1 MKVFHSRKHVH
12 VFIFKFG
19 LAALV
24 CCLPLSH
31 YLMSISQFLLAINWL
46 VEGEYKRKLDL
57 LRKNPAILLFA
68 SLFLVYCAGFVHS
81 ENSLHALDRI
91 KNALPV
97 LLLPLVIGTS
107 EKLSDRYIKTLFVL
121 FGIAVLFAAG
131 INLIFYL
138 RQLHSDNAVPG
149 RMALFMSPII
159 FSLLVNMAVFIF
171 VFLCVSKY
179 YIYERIIYASLALLL
194 SVFLFL
200 LGSLTGIIIFILLV
214 LFSITF
220 VLIRA
225 RHHIVK
231 IILMVLFVLALFFL
245 SFGIIKFYNNN
256 FHTEPVQINKLET
269 LTANGN
275 LYNHSYQ
282 VPTMENGNVVGIYI
296 CEHELRKEW
305 NLVSSIPYDSMD
317 RKNQQISHTIIR
329 YMTSKGLRK
338 DSAGIQKLTPDDVV
352 SIENGNTNYRFNES
366 ISLFK
371 RLYETLWE
379 VDIYRKTG
387 YVQNHSFAQR
397 LAFYKTA
404 KDAVKKN
411 IVFGVGT
418 GDVRQTMLE
427 YARNNNMLFQ
437 TAWEGQPHN
446 QFVFFLLA
454 FGITGFAWIMF
465 TWIFPII
472 TEKKYRDYLLYV
484 FLIIS
489 FVSMLSV
496 DMLEAYEG
504 IVFFTLFY
512 SLFILRIPAS

>member
-19 LAALV
+19 LAALI
-24 CCLPLSH
+24 CCLPLSY
-31 YLMSISQFLLAINWL
+31 YLMSIAQFLLALNWL
-46 VEGEYKRKLDL
+46 VEGDYKRKLDL
-57 LRKNPAILLFA
+57 LRKNPAIFLFA
-68 SLFLVYCAGFVHS
+68 SLFLVYCTGFVHS
-81 ENSLHALDRI
+81 ENSMHALDRI

-107 EKLSDRYIKTLFVL
+107 EKLSDKYIKTLFVL
-121 FGIAVLFAAG
+121 FGIAILCAAV
-131 INLIFYL
+131 INLVFYL
-138 RQLHSDNAVPG
+138 RQLHTDIADPE
-149 RMALFMSPII
+149 RMAVFMSPII
-159 FSLLVNMAVFIF
+159 FSLLINMAIFIF

-179 YIYERIIYASLALLL
+179 HTYERILYASLALLL
-194 SVFLFL
+194 SVYLFL
-200 LGSLTGIIIFILLV
+200 LGSLTGILIFILLV
-214 LFSITF
+214 LFSTTF
-220 VLIRA
+220 VMIRA
-225 RHHIVK
+225 RHHIAK
-231 IILMVLFVLALFFL
+231 IILMALFVLALAVL
-245 SFGIIKFYNNN
+245 SFGIIKCYNNN
-256 FHTEPVQINKLET
+256 FHTEPVQIDKLEIHT
-269 LTANGN
+269 TNGN
-275 LYNHSYQ
+275 LYSHSYQ
-282 VPTMENGNVVGIYI
+282 VPTLENGNVVGIYI

-338 DSAGIQKLTPDDVV
+338 DSAGVQKLTPEDIV

-366 ISLFK
+366 TRLFK

-404 KDAVKKN
+404 MGAVKKN

-418 GDVRQTMLE
+418 GDVRQTMME
-427 YARNNNMLFQ
+427 YARKNNMLFQ
-437 TAWEGQPHN
+437 TVWEGQPHN

-454 FGITGFAWIMF
+454 FGIAGFAWIMF

-472 TEKKYRDYLLYV
+472 IKKKYRDYLSSV
-484 FLIIS
+484 FFIIS

-504 IVFFTLFY
+504 IVFFTIFY
-512 SLFILRIPAS
+512 SLLILRIPAS